1 MCWHALRGP
10 VPPGTGSV
18 TAGLLEG
25 GRRGSAPQRLLEG
38 GVPGDDGARFVDL
51 VRVPTDLLGT
61 AHLLDTAHTAGSAT
75 ALYGWGPGVAAAT
88 AGTGRR
94 VRDPFDWSVNDV
106 AGSHT
111 DPHWLKLH
119 TVSSTV
125 EPVPGSC
132 WPCIQGA

>member
-1 MCWHALRGP
+1 MTRIRA
-10 VPPGTGSV
+10 GSV

-75 ALYGWGPGVAAAT
+75 ALYGWGPELPPPPPAPVGGFET
-88 AGTGRR
+88 A
-94 VRDPFDWSVNDV
+94 FDWSVNDV